1 MDKSILETIH
11 ESAKGLEKAGV
22 MSKQTMREFD
32 ALCLPEVKKYTPE
45 QIKMIRAQT
54 KASQAV
60 FAAFL
65 NISTSTIRQ
74 WEQGDK
80 APNGASLKLLS
91 IVEKKGLE
99 ALR

>member
-1 MDKSILETIH
+1 MDKSIRETIH

-32 ALCLPEVKKYTPE
+32 ALCLPEVKQYTPE

-60 FAAFL
+60 FDAFL
-65 NISTSTIRQ
+65 NISASTIRR

>member
-32 ALCLPEVKKYTPE
+32 ALCLPEVKKYTLG
-45 QIKMIRAQT
+45 QIKIIRTQT
-54 KASQAV
+54 KASQAA

-65 NISTSTIRQ
+65 DISASTIRQ
-74 WEQGDK
+74 
-80 APNGASLKLLS
+80 
-91 IVEKKGLE
+91 
-99 ALR
+99 